1 MDTHNVQHYVT
12 TARPGTALS
21 DQGQRAGTQLIIAVE
36 KAPSCVRVPAMPGG
50 IGETRRL
57 PTTCRATRIDSAL
70 LGPNPGGPIT
80 STPGLRRC
88 RYGRSRRF
96 RPCARLPDYE
106 RVCVAGVRLI
116 MSLSC
121 WICGSG
127 SAWEDGWLVSEGEQ
141 GEGDERFGS
150 VEAECDS
157 GEESDLG
164 VGRLDE
170 GVGEP

>member
-1 MDTHNVQHYVT
+1 MSTAGTSFESLGGPGIISCHVRAALLCAGLGDERVT
-12 TARPGTALS
+12 ERTLCSGSARP
-21 DQGQRAGTQLIIAVE
+21 
-36 KAPSCVRVPAMPGG
+36 
-50 IGETRRL
+50 
-57 PTTCRATRIDSAL
+57 
-70 LGPNPGGPIT
+70 T
-80 STPGLRRC
+80 SIRM
-88 RYGRSRRF
+88 
-96 RPCARLPDYE
+96 PDYE

-127 SAWEDGWLVSEGEQ
+127 SAREDGWLVSEGEQ